1 MLSSAYKIY
10 AEVLRNRLEK
20 KTEDRNL
27 LPENQCGFRKE
38 RSNLE
43 NVFILS
49 HLVQREKKKKEDK
62 VYAVFIDLK
71 TAFDKVDREILWR
84 TLEGKRIDKEVIW
97 KIKKIYEGTEA
108 TIRTEDGFSKAF
120 SSKKAVRQGCV
131 LSPILFNMYVAGI
144 NNCMRKRGIG
154 GIKLGQ
160 KRVWSLA
167 YASLFGRLSIIS
179 KE

>member
-1 MLSSAYKIY
+1 M
-10 AEVLRNRLEK
+10 
-20 KTEDRNL
+20 
-27 LPENQCGFRKE
+27 
-38 RSNLE
+38 
-43 NVFILS
+43 
-49 HLVQREKKKKEDK
+49 
-62 VYAVFIDLK
+62 
-71 TAFDKVDREILWR
+71 
-84 TLEGKRIDKEVIW
+84 
-97 KIKKIYEGTEA
+97 

-120 SSKKAVRQGCV
+120 KKAVRQGCV

-160 KRVWSLA
+160 EKVWSLA